1 MDKITLQKYTWEHYY
16 LLLITNYL
24 YIPQHLEHK
33 EIFNDLVI
41 VMDTLRTECPW
52 DKKQTIQTL
61 SNLTVEEVYE
71 LTEAIAL
78 EDWDNLKEE
87 LGDVLLH
94 ILFYAKIASEKGKFT
109 LSDMMSTQIEKL
121 KRRHPHIYGDLKV
134 ADEAEVKRNWEQIKL
149 SEGKKSVLGGVPRS
163 LTAVI
168 KAYRMQ
174 DKAAQVGF
182 EWEKSEDVWK
192 KVQEEMEELHEVMED
207 PTAPHERKVEEFG
220 DVMFSLINYARFNN
234 IDPEQ
239 ALQKV
244 NNKFKSR
251 FEYIEEKAT
260 QPLAEMSLEAM
271 DALWNEA
278 KRLEKQ

>member
-1 MDKITLQKYTWEHYY
+1 MENMTHSD
-16 LLLITNYL
+16 
-24 YIPQHLEHK
+24 
-33 EIFNDLVI
+33 IFNDLVL
-41 VMDTLRTECPW
+41 VMDTLRAECPW

-109 LSDMMSTQIEKL
+109 LSEMMTTQIEKL
-121 KRRHPHIYGDLKV
+121 KRRHPHIYGDVKV
-134 ADEAEVKRNWEQIKL
+134 TDEEEVKRNWEKIKL
-149 SEGKKSVLGGVPRS
+149 TEGKKSVLGGVPKS

-182 EWEKSEDVWK
+182 EWETSEDVWT
-192 KVQEEMEELHEVMED
+192 KVQEELAELHEVMED
-207 PTAPHERKVEEFG
+207 VQASEERKVEEFG
-220 DVMFSLINYARFNN
+220 DVLFSLINYARFNN

-244 NNKFKSR
+244 NHKFKRR
-251 FEYIEEKAT
+251 FEYIEEKAVI
-260 QPLAEMSLEAM
+260 PLSEMTLEAM

-278 KRLEKQ
+278 KNLEKI

>member
-1 MDKITLQKYTWEHYY
+1 MTHSD
-16 LLLITNYL
+16 
-24 YIPQHLEHK
+24 
-33 EIFNDLVI
+33 IFNDLILVL
-41 VMDTLRTECPW
+41 DTLRSECPW

-94 ILFYAKIASEKGKFT
+94 ILFYAKIATEKGKFT
-109 LSDMMSTQIEKL
+109 LSDIMITQIEKL
-121 KRRHPHIYGDLKV
+121 KRRHPHIYGDLKIT
-134 ADEAEVKRNWEQIKL
+134 DEDEVKRNWEKIKL
-149 SEGKKSVLGGVPRS
+149 TEGKKSVLGGVPNS

-182 EWEKSEDVWK
+182 EWETSRDVWS
-192 KVQEEMEELHEVMED
+192 KVLEELAELNEVLED
-207 PTAPHERKVEEFG
+207 TDASEERKTEEFG
-220 DVMFSLINYARFNN
+220 DVLFSLINYARFNN

-244 NNKFKSR
+244 NHKFKKR
-251 FEYIEEKAT
+251 FEYIEEKAII
-260 QPLAEMSLEAM
+260 PLSEMTLESM

-278 KRLEKQ
+278 KKLEKI

>member
-1 MDKITLQKYTWEHYY
+1 MENMTHSD
-16 LLLITNYL
+16 
-24 YIPQHLEHK
+24 
-33 EIFNDLVI
+33 IFNDLVL
-41 VMDTLRTECPW
+41 VMDTLRAECPW

-109 LSDMMSTQIEKL
+109 LSEMMTTQIEKL

-134 ADEAEVKRNWEQIKL
+134 TDEEEVKRNWEKIKL
-149 SEGKKSVLGGVPRS
+149 TEGKKSVLGGVPKS

-182 EWEKSEDVWK
+182 EWETSEDVWT
-192 KVQEEMEELHEVMED
+192 KVQEELAELHEVMED
-207 PTAPHERKVEEFG
+207 VQASEERKVEEFG
-220 DVMFSLINYARFNN
+220 DVLFSLINYARFNN

-244 NNKFKSR
+244 NHKFKRR
-251 FEYIEEKAT
+251 FEYIEEKAVI
-260 QPLAEMSLEAM
+260 PLSEMTLEAM

-278 KRLEKQ
+278 KNLEKI

>member
-1 MDKITLQKYTWEHYY
+1 
-16 LLLITNYL
+16 
-24 YIPQHLEHK
+24 
-33 EIFNDLVI
+33 
-41 VMDTLRTECPW
+41 MDTLRAECPW

-149 SEGKKSVLGGVPRS
+149 SEGKKSVLGGVPKS

-174 DKAAQVGF
+174 DKAAQV
-182 EWEKSEDVWK
+182 
-192 KVQEEMEELHEVMED
+192 
-207 PTAPHERKVEEFG
+207 
-220 DVMFSLINYARFNN
+220 
-234 IDPEQ
+234 
-239 ALQKV
+239 
-244 NNKFKSR
+244 
-251 FEYIEEKAT
+251 
-260 QPLAEMSLEAM
+260 
-271 DALWNEA
+271 
-278 KRLEKQ
+278 

>member
-1 MDKITLQKYTWEHYY
+1 M
-16 LLLITNYL
+16 
-24 YIPQHLEHK
+24 EHK

-149 SEGKKSVLGGVPRS
+149 SEGKKTLC
-163 LTAVI
+163 
-168 KAYRMQ
+168 Q
-174 DKAAQVGF
+174 
-182 EWEKSEDVWK
+182 
-192 KVQEEMEELHEVMED
+192 
-207 PTAPHERKVEEFG
+207 
-220 DVMFSLINYARFNN
+220 
-234 IDPEQ
+234 
-239 ALQKV
+239 
-244 NNKFKSR
+244 
-251 FEYIEEKAT
+251 
-260 QPLAEMSLEAM
+260 QP
-271 DALWNEA
+271 
-278 KRLEKQ
+278 